1 MKNLII
7 PLFFI
12 INLTACLTTIGVP
25 GHVKSPMT
33 RGKDVLNISSVGA
46 VGPASRFVFPD
57 DEETGP
63 FLVFN

>member
-1 MKNLII
+1 M
-7 PLFFI
+7 
-12 INLTACLTTIGVP
+12 TACLTTIGVP

-46 VGPASRFVFPD
+46 VGPASRFIFPDDVVGPANIFFPD